1 MTIFFPCLDTYTGVS
16 VSFVFVAG
24 FDFDTGGS
32 LALVAVMS
40 LSLSSVGMSVH
51 CSGGGGSSSS
61 MSAAFDFALES
72 FLDFFLNMVRAMM
85 DGLFGF
91 WVLIVFVNLLLL
103 TNVQYNE

>member
-1 MTIFFPCLDTYTGVS
+1 VTIFFPCLDTYTGVS
-16 VSFVFVAG
+16 VSFVAG

-51 CSGGGGSSSS
+51 CSGGGGSSFS

-85 DGLFGF
+85 DGLGFGF
-91 WVLIVFVNLLLL
+91 WVLIVFVNLL

>member
-1 MTIFFPCLDTYTGVS
+1 MTIFFPCLDTGVALS
-16 VSFVFVAG
+16 FVAG

-91 WVLIVFVNLLLL
+91 WVLGSYCFCLL
-103 TNVQYNE
+103 TNV

>member
-1 MTIFFPCLDTYTGVS
+1 MTIFFPCLDTGVA
-16 VSFVFVAG
+16 VSFVAG

-32 LALVAVMS
+32 LVAVM
-40 LSLSSVGMSVH
+40 SLSSVGMSVH
-51 CSGGGGSSSS
+51 CSGGGGSSFS

-91 WVLIVFVNLLLL
+91 WVLGSYCFCLL
-103 TNVQYNE
+103 TNV

>member
-16 VSFVFVAG
+16 VSFVAG
-24 FDFDTGGS
+24 FDTDTGGS
-32 LALVAVMS
+32 LVAVMS

-91 WVLIVFVNLLLL
+91 WVLGSYCFCLL
-103 TNVQYNE
+103 TNV